1 MEKNNN
7 AEAPAAKKA
16 KKMCK
21 YLAKWEPEFPFIKK
35 SFMGQT
41 HAFCT
46 LCNVNFSVTHGG
58 KNDVLQH
65 QDTTKHD
72 KAKKAQ
78 QHAPSMSS
86 FVVRTVTEADQVSK
100 AELKMSMLIAKNN
113 IPFSFSDDF
122 NKSVSDMFP
131 DSAIA
136 RKYSAGKTKTT
147 QLVKGRPNVN

>member
-1 MEKNNN
+1 M
-7 AEAPAAKKA
+7 
-16 KKMCK
+16 
-21 YLAKWEPEFPFIKK
+21 WI
-35 SFMGQT
+35 
-41 HAFCT
+41 
-46 LCNVNFSVTHGG
+46 NFSVTHGG

-113 IPFSFSDDF
+113 IPFSFSDDLGLGLGLWH
-122 NKSVSDMFP
+122 VSWLRH
-131 DSAIA
+131 
-136 RKYSAGKTKTT
+136 RKEILRREDQNNTASE
-147 QLVKGRPNVN
+147 R